1 MAWVYKSNGELYTG
15 ETHELMGRTFT
26 GKTRTPS
33 SMPLLFTEDK
43 PAKADGQRYLAMSP
57 DGYLVAK
64 PKKPRHSAA
73 KARKAKFTKDDL
85 NA

>member
-1 MAWVYKSNGELYTG
+1 MAWVYKSNGEPYTG

-33 SMPLLFTEDK
+33 SMPLLFTEDQPAK
-43 PAKADGQRYLAMSP
+43 PAA
-57 DGYLVAK
+57 
-64 PKKPRHSAA
+64 KKPRHNAA
-73 KARKAKFTKDDL
+73 KARKAKFTKDEL

>member
-1 MAWVYKSNGELYTG
+1 MGWVFKNSGEPYTG

-26 GKTRTPS
+26 GKTRTSS
-33 SMPLLFTEDK
+33 SMPLLFTEDQ
-43 PAKADGQRYLAMSP
+43 PAKAE
-57 DGYLVAK
+57 

-73 KARKAKFTKDDL
+73 KTRKAKFTKDEL